1 MAIKGFSIPVFG
13 TYTNDGGTVTYADPT
28 IMDKAVEYSLSWT
41 TGDDNPFYADNGIA
55 ENDRGT
61 FQGGELTLTTADL
74 SQEVSKAI
82 LGTKTMTE
90 TYSKEKTATVQ
101 VFDDDYNPPY
111 LGVGF
116 IEMHQVNDVN
126 KYRAIFL
133 HKVHFNVPEG
143 AATTKGEDVDW
154 QTPELSGAVSRS
166 DASGENGIHPWMSDA
181 WFESES
187 EALLWLKFKCGAAD
201 ATNAQ
206 SSKGKNPVS

>member
-55 ENDRGT
+55 ENDKGT
-61 FQGGELTLTTADL
+61 FQGGKLTLTTADL

-82 LGTKTMTE
+82 LGTKTMME

-116 IEMHQVNDVN
+116 IEMHQ
-126 KYRAIFL
+126 
-133 HKVHFNVPEG
+133 VHFNVPEG

-206 SSKGKNPVS
+206 SSKGENPAS